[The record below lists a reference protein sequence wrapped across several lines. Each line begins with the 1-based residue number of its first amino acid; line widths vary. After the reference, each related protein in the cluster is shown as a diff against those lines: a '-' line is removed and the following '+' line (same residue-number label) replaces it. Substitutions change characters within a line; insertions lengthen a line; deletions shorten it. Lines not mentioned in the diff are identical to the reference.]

1 VELVAWLLV
10 LSQVSLRFVTRG
22 FSHPAGSGGF
32 PVQIKARLYVL
43 TYSQNGDDKNI
54 KTQKAATY
62 VGTKK

>member
-1 VELVAWLLV
+1 
-10 LSQVSLRFVTRG
+10 LSTPSFPGVFAICNEGVFPPWRLRG
-22 FSHPAGSGGF
+22 FSF
-32 PVQIKARLYVL
+32 QIKARLYVL

>member
-1 VELVAWLLV
+1 MVACLLL

-22 FSHPAGSGGF
+22 FSHHGGSGVF
-32 PVQIKARLYVL
+32 PVQIIARLYVL